1 MLVPFFFIIPVNDYS
16 WPEDTWGMMLGH
28 NVSSVRDGMSH
39 KDHRAEL
46 ESIGFDYNPQ
56 REVYGYDLVKAAL
69 LLYKDIYGNMEVPVA
84 FVTPT
89 DEHSWPELTWGMP
102 LGAIANQI
110 RCGSLLREVRN
121 ELASN
126 GFDYGSRKLAYGYPP
141 VKSALLKYKEVY
153 GNMVVTREFS
163 IPTDDDS
170 WPEKTWGMELGSVVC
185 NIRCGDSYNNHR
197 AELESIGFDYSSQTG
212 EISTSEVQGHIR

>member
-1 MLVPFFFIIPVNDYS
+1 
-16 WPEDTWGMMLGH
+16 
-28 NVSSVRDGMSH
+28 
-39 KDHRAEL
+39 
-46 ESIGFDYNPQ
+46 
-56 REVYGYDLVKAAL
+56 
-69 LLYKDIYGNMEVPVA
+69 MEVPVA

-153 GNMVVTREFS
+153 GNMVVTREFF

-170 WPEKTWGMELGSVVC
+170 WPESMEPVSVVC

-197 AELESIGFDYSSQTG
+197 AEFREYWL
-212 EISTSEVQGHIR
+212 